1 MKRIAND
8 VNKLSRRNSAVLVLF
23 AMAQVA
29 LPTQTFATLYSFC
42 SQVQAD
48 PSCPDGATP
57 LAALIQASD
66 GNLYGTAVNGGADA
80 Y

>member
-23 AMAQVA
+23 AMA